1 MRIISIAGKN
11 LASIEGEFRIDFEA
25 GPLAGAGLFALTG
38 PTGSGKSTIL
48 DALCLALYD
57 RTPRLSRS
65 GGPLIGTGS
74 DDSGKL
80 NAWDVRS
87 ILRRGTGS
95 GHAEVIFASRD
106 DHRYQAR
113 WEVRRARE
121 SATGRFQNQSVTL
134 KDLDTNQLLG
144 GTRTETLDEIQE
156 KVGLTYDQ
164 FCRSVLLAQGE
175 FAAFLKADGK
185 ERAELLERITG
196 TDIYSQIST
205 AAFRRMRDEEGR
217 LEILQRQ
224 QGDIVVMGDEG
235 KWATQEELA
244 TVTRELEITREHL
257 RALERADAWYARCS
271 ELRQGV
277 DDARKTVAES
287 EGERSAAEPLRHELA
302 MVESVQHL
310 HPLLETNDRTRDEHA
325 EALRA
330 RDELTGQLEAAN
342 LAVTRD
348 EEAVTEALKAKE
360 GEERTRDEL
369 RPQIDRAR
377 ELDTRLADGRSR
389 LTAIEETVAAARTT
403 SEEAGRELELCRQEA
418 RVVAG
423 ELADVRSWLDEHRH
437 LEPLATEWGLV
448 RLELERYVATHSARE
463 AATRDSSRLVGQE
476 QAALKERDAARERLT
491 ATDEQL
497 AVQRQGLSLAEER
510 LRGYDCSALREERL
524 HLQSRLERAQEML
537 TTARTAA
544 AAVQDATEAAAVA
557 SEARQEAAT
566 ACKTVSD
573 GSDGR
578 IRIAAALAEAERALL
593 TARSTLDL
601 EQHRALLTS
610 GEPCPL
616 CGSPDHPWGRE
627 LPPVAALITEQEAR
641 VGTLR
646 GDKEELERRL
656 AAAEVTVGAAT
667 ARAEREGERARMA
680 LELLGECREKWAR
693 GREWLAGAE
702 LPATV
707 DDQGVASATENLVEA
722 VGQRLKTIGILEQ
735 EAAEAQKSER
745 QAREAV
751 ETARSS
757 REEAVSL
764 LAQAEEAHRA
774 ALLTREEAER
784 TVKQAGAELDR
795 IIAVVDPHLVG
806 IESWEVALHH
816 TPDTFLESL
825 TVTVASLT
833 DQTSR
838 RDEAARRVAT
848 LEPRLAELGARCES
862 HGETLRQRL
871 EELTSHREVM
881 DRLQEERE
889 SVLAGRSVT
898 EVEEDLR
905 HRVEASAALVE
916 MARKA
921 HTATLA
927 RKADLNGRVDGAN
940 RLATDRE
947 QAMTQAA
954 AALAETLAQRALAEG
969 DLRALLARGDEWL
982 RESREA
988 LRLLD
993 ERLQRARTLVEE
1005 RERVLADH
1013 EAVGVPEMAE
1023 ADLPAAKTV
1032 KTGEAAGLEERQ
1044 FALRHRIETD
1054 DNARRRHAELL
1065 PLITAQQAETALWQ
1079 GLADLIGSA
1088 DGKKFRTFAQSL
1100 TLDVLLGYANEHLAS
1115 LAPRYGIM
1123 RIPQAEMELQ
1133 MVDRDMGDEVRS
1145 VNSLS
1150 GGEGFLVSLALA
1162 LGLSSLSAHTTPV
1175 ESLFVDEG
1183 FGTLDQE
1190 TLELA
1195 LATLDSL
1202 QASGRKVGIISHVPG
1217 LAERIGARVE
1227 VVPCG
1232 GGRSTVRVAG
1242 AVG

>member
-11 LASIEGEFRIDFEA
+11 LASIDGEFRVDFEA

-74 DDSGKL
+74 DDSAKL

-95 GHAEVIFASRD
+95 GHAEVVFASRD
-106 DHRYQAR
+106 GHRYQAR

-121 SATGRFQNQSVTL
+121 SATGRFQDQNVTL
-134 KDLDTNQLLG
+134 KDLATNQILG
-144 GTRTETLDEIQE
+144 GTRTETLKEIQK
-156 KVGLTYDQ
+156 KVGLTYEQ

-196 TDIYSQIST
+196 TGIYSRISM

-224 QGDIVVMGDEG
+224 QGDIVVMGDDE
-235 KWATQEELA
+235 KRAAQEELA
-244 TVTRELEITREHL
+244 AVTRELETIREHL
-257 RALERADAWYARCS
+257 RTLERAEAWYARRS

-277 DDARKTVAES
+277 DDARKTVADS
-287 EGERSAAEPLRHELA
+287 EGQCSAAEPLRQELA

-310 HPLLETNDRTRDEHA
+310 RPLLETNDRTRDEHA

-330 RDELTGQLEAAN
+330 RGELTGQLDTVTQ
-342 LAVTRD
+342 AVARD
-348 EEAVTEALKAKE
+348 EEAVTEALRAKE
-360 GEERTRDEL
+360 EAERTRDEL
-369 RPQIDRAR
+369 RPQLDRAR

-403 SEEAGRELELCRQEA
+403 SEEAGRELELCRQVA

-423 ELADVRSWLDEHRH
+423 ELADARSWLDEHRH

-448 RLELERYVATHSARE
+448 RLELERYTATHAARE
-463 AATRDSSRLVGQE
+463 AATGDSSRLADQE
-476 QAALKERDAARERLT
+476 QAALKERDTARERLT
-491 ATDEQL
+491 ATEKQL
-497 AVQRQGLSLAEER
+497 EVQCQGLSLAEER
-510 LRGYDCSALREERL
+510 VRGYDSAALREERL
-524 HLQSRLERAQEML
+524 LLQGRLERAQEML
-537 TTARTAA
+537 ATARTAA
-544 AAVQDATEAAAVA
+544 AAARDAAEAAAFA

-566 ACKTVSD
+566 AGKTVSD
-573 GSDGR
+573 GADGR
-578 IRIAAALAEAERALL
+578 VRIAAALAEAERALL

-601 EQHRALLTS
+601 EQHRALLTP

-627 LPPVAALITEQEAR
+627 LPPIAALITEQEAR
-641 VGTLR
+641 VVSLR
-646 GDKEELERRL
+646 GDKEELERRI
-656 AAAEVTVGAAT
+656 AAAEVTAGAAT
-667 ARAEREGERARMA
+667 ARAEREEERARMA
-680 LELLGECREKWAR
+680 AELLGECRERWAR
-693 GREWLAGAE
+693 GREGLAGAE
-702 LPATV
+702 LPVSV
-707 DDQGVASATENLVEA
+707 DDPGAASSAEDLVEV
-722 VGQRLKTIGILEQ
+722 VGQRLKAIGVLEQ

-757 REEAVSL
+757 REETVAL
-764 LAQAEEAHRA
+764 LARAEEAHRA

-784 TVKQAGAELDR
+784 TVKQAGVELDR
-795 IIAVVDPHLVG
+795 IIAVVAPYLVG
-806 IESWEVALHH
+806 IDSWELTLRH

-825 TVTVASLT
+825 TAAVASWT
-833 DQTSR
+833 EQTSR

-871 EELTSHREVM
+871 DELTSHREVM
-881 DRLQEERE
+881 DRLQKERG
-889 SVLAGRSVT
+889 SVLTGRSVT
-898 EVEEDLR
+898 EVEEELR
-905 HRVEASAALVE
+905 HRVEASAALLE
-916 MARKA
+916 TARKA
-921 HTATLA
+921 HTASLA
-927 RKADLNGRVDGAN
+927 RKADLNGRVEGAN
-940 RLATDRE
+940 RLAADRE

-954 AALAETLAQRALAEG
+954 AALAEALAHRALPEG
-969 DLRALLARGDEWL
+969 ELRALLVRGEGWL

-988 LRLLD
+988 LRLID
-993 ERLQRARTLVEE
+993 ERLHHARTLVGE

-1023 ADLPAAKTV
+1023 ADLSAAKMV
-1032 KTGEAAGLEERQ
+1032 KMGEAAGLEERQ
-1044 FALRHRIETD
+1044 FALRHRLETD

-1088 DGKKFRTFAQSL
+1088 DGKKFRTYAQSL

-1175 ESLFVDEG
+1175 ESLFIDEG

-1190 TLELA
+1190 TLEVA

-1202 QASGRKVGIISHVPG
+1202 QSSGRKVGIISHVPG

-1232 GGRSTVRVAG
+1232 GGRSTVRVVGAAG
-1242 AVG
+1242 